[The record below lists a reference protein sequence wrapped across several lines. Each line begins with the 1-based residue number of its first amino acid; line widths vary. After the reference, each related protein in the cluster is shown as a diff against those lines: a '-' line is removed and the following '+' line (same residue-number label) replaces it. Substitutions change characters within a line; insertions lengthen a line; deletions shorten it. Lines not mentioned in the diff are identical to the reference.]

1 FDGVMTGAFRSP
13 RVEGLFTGQSMRA
26 FDTLWGDGSARIV
39 VENRYVDVRDGVV
52 RKGDSSIRADGLFSL
67 GYPRDDRG
75 EEINA
80 RIRVARRD
88 LDSLRHAFGI
98 DEYPVSGLLS
108 GEFHLT
114 GAYERPVGFGS
125 MTINEGV
132 AYGERFQEATSA
144 LRFDGTGV
152 RLDNL
157 NMSKDAGAVS
167 GAAYIGWDST
177 YSFNASGRRIPVER

>member
-1 FDGVMTGAFRSP
+1 EDA
-13 RVEGLFTGQSMRA
+13 
-26 FDTLWGDGSARIV
+26 
-39 VENRYVDVRDGVV
+39 
-52 RKGDSSIRADGLFSL
+52 
-67 GYPRDDRG
+67 G

-98 DEYPVSGLLS
+98 DAYPVSGLLS

-114 GAYERPVGFGS
+114 GAYQRPVGFGA
-125 MTINEGV
+125 MTIADGV
-132 AYGERFQEATSA
+132 AYGERFQQATSA

-157 NMSKDAGAVS
+157 AMAKDTGTIN
-167 GAAYIGWDST
+167 GAAYIGWDAT
-177 YSFNASGRRIPVER
+177 YSFNAN